1 MTTNTKMKE
10 FLEET
15 PSSNRMWLTQQ
26 LINELSDTEML
37 NLSKM
42 FEKLDDIMVKSWA
55 KEMTFLEILN
65 SIRDIKSM
73 KE

>member
-1 MTTNTKMKE
+1 
-10 FLEET
+10 
-15 PSSNRMWLTQQ
+15 MWLTQQ

-65 SIRDIKSM
+65 SIRDIKYM